1 MTAPLPAPAR
11 PPFAG
16 SCRMDCGVNWAEAT
30 PMGPNLA
37 RISSENEGTSS
48 GTPGFHLESRPSGWL
63 HRLRPVGRR
72 DDDQSRDAGSGS
84 PGQPRPPPRRR
95 SVPRSVPR
103 PRPLPPRFAPGRP
116 RPPPRPGCRSLL
128 RSGPPSG
135 VSSTVTY
142 TYEFNGP
149 APSQTKDPFDELRGI
164 LKDVFAS
171 LGGGEKFIQAERAAW
186 EKPEEHE

>member
-1 MTAPLPAPAR
+1 MPTKKDLASAVREYASRSYVQRARQRRLNRFTIRAGDVHKEMGFRENRIPAVCSALKTR
-11 PPFAG
+11 EF
-16 SCRMDCGVNWAEAT
+16 
-30 PMGPNLA
+30 
-37 RISSENEGTSS
+37 
-48 GTPGFHLESRPSGWL
+48 LERNDL
-63 HRLRPVGRR
+63 RLV
-72 DDDQSRDAGSGS
+72 A
-84 PGQPRPPPRRR
+84 
-95 SVPRSVPR
+95 
-103 PRPLPPRFAPGRP
+103 
-116 RPPPRPGCRSLL
+116 